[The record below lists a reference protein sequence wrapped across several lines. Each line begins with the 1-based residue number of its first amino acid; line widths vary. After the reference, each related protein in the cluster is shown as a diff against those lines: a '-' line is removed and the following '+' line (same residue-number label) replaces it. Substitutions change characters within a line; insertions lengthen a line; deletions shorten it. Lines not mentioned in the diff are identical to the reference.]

1 VLGAPEAALIT
12 QLPGFHGTFPSKHYG
27 GYITVDENN
36 GRSLYYYFV
45 QSERDPAKDP
55 VVLWLNGGPG
65 WSSFDGFV
73 YEQGPFN
80 FRAGNQSKSLPQLDL
95 NPYSWSKVS
104 SMIYLDSPAGT
115 GFSVSANTSDYHTGD
130 LKTASDSHLF
140 LLKWFQ
146 NYPEF
151 LGNPFFIS
159 GESYA
164 GVYVPTLSNEIV
176 KGIEIG
182 LQPAINFK
190 GYLLGNP
197 VTDMDF
203 DGNSLVPFAHGM
215 GLISD
220 ELFEETNGECQGNF
234 WNSENKSCQNKL
246 DQVDNEIDDLN
257 VYNILEPCYHNLEDQ
272 STNIKLPLS
281 FRMLG
286 DSNIRQF
293 PVRNRMFG
301 RVWPLKSFLHLGQE
315 YSGTGSHVVPCS
327 DDELANLWLNTE
339 SVRDSIHALPVKAV
353 DWMLSS
359 NRIKYTPDAGSMINY
374 HVNLTKKGYRA
385 LIYSGDH
392 DLCIPFTGTEAW
404 TRSLGYKIIDKWRP
418 WYLDNQVSG
427 YIQGYEYNLT
437 FLTIKGSGHTVP
449 EYKPREA
456 LEFYQRWLEGGTI

>member
-1 VLGAPEAALIT
+1 VANISGGLGAPEAALIT

-36 GRSLYYYFV
+36 GRNLYYYFV
-45 QSERDPAKDP
+45 ESERSPTEDP

-73 YEQGPFN
+73 YEHGPFN
-80 FRAGNQSKSLPQLDL
+80 FRAGNESKSLPQLDL

-115 GFSVSANTSDYHTGD
+115 GLSVSTNTSDYITGD
-130 LKTASDSHLF
+130 LKTASDSHIF

-176 KGIEIG
+176 KGIQIG
-182 LQPAINFK
+182 LQPSINFK

-197 VTDMDF
+197 ATDMNF

-220 ELFEETNGECQGNF
+220 ELFQEANHECQGNF
-234 WNSENKSCQNKL
+234 WNSENKNCQSKL
-246 DQVDNEIDDLN
+246 DQIHNAIDDLN

-272 STNIKLPLS
+272 SANVKLPSS

-301 RVWPLKSFLHLGQE
+301 HAWPFNSFLKLGE
-315 YSGTGSHVVPCS
+315 EFSGTGSHAVPCS
-327 DDELANLWLNTE
+327 NDELANLWLNTE
-339 SVRDSIHALPVKAV
+339 SVRDSIHALPVKDV
-353 DWMLSS
+353 DWLLSS

-374 HVNLTKKGYRA
+374 HVKLTKKGYRA

-404 TRSLGYKIIDKWRP
+404 TRSLGYKIIDQWRP

-427 YIQGYEYNLT
+427 YTQGYEYNLT
-437 FLTIKGSGHTVP
+437 FLTIKVFICFHLHREISLTGHGN
-449 EYKPREA
+449 Y
-456 LEFYQRWLEGGTI
+456 